1 MSKKVSLAVIRR
13 LPKYYRYLDEL
24 HTKNVDRI
32 SSGSLAK
39 ELGLTASQIRQDLNC
54 FGGFGQQGYGY
65 NVENLRHEIADILGL
80 NKHSRA
86 ILLGVGNLG
95 RALINNFSFEKCGFS
110 LVAAFDVTPGIVGSK
125 INNIPIYHIDK
136 LESFVGNNPPEL
148 AVLTIPPT
156 VTFETATRLEELGIK
171 GIWNFTNQDLRPE
184 NISLKVGNVH
194 FDDSLMTL
202 CYIINKPE

>member
-24 HTKNVDRI
+24 HASGEVRI

-65 NVENLRHEIADILGL
+65 NVENLRNQIAAILGL
-80 NKHSRA
+80 NKQNRA

-95 RALINNFSFEKCGFS
+95 RALINNFNFEKCGFT
-110 LVAAFDVTPGIVGSK
+110 LVAAFDVTPGTVGSK
-125 INNIPIYHIDK
+125 INNIPVYHMDS
-136 LESFVGNNPPEL
+136 LESFVGDNPPEL

-156 VTFETATRLEELGIK
+156 VTFETAERLEELGIK
-171 GIWNFTNQDLRPE
+171 GIWNFTNRDLRPE
-184 NISLKVGNVH
+184 NSSLKVENVH

-202 CYIINKPE
+202 CYIINESD